1 MTVGAEFDGTLEEF
15 ATANPCVTTHDGQEL
30 RRISIG
36 QALGNE
42 SNFAVSLRSIS
53 GRGGFGSPGV
63 NLAANYH
70 RRFAN
75 NSEVFVNYGT
85 PAATATV
92 QRLIVKYVLR
102 LGSAAGT

>member
-1 MTVGAEFDGTLEEF
+1 M
-15 ATANPCVTTHDGQEL
+15 
-30 RRISIG
+30 
-36 QALGNE
+36 
-42 SNFAVSLRSIS
+42 
-53 GRGGFGSPGV
+53 